1 MSVNVETPAV
11 CGCSSGSVQRPG
23 RGVWPPGSAGFWRP
37 ERNGLSPARVRSVLA
52 SSARASRRGVRANP
66 ATASRWRSP
75 PARRAPALAGRAGP
89 GSRRRPAA
97 ARPPAWPGVRVRL
110 AEPGTTGI
118 PRRPGLARRR
128 AARRAGSAAA
138 AWPWRALCNVH
149 QHYRAWA
156 SPSRPRSH
164 RRNGFSR
171 RVFAPRG
178 RRLDRRKSG
187 SRAGRPP
194 GPPAR
199 APPADDRK
207 RARARRASL
216 RGRRRQPAGWRQ
228 VDRVTDRRIPS

>member
-1 MSVNVETPAV
+1 MLKRLPCA
-11 CGCSSGSVQRPG
+11 GARAGPSSGLVEVSG
-23 RGVWPPGSAGFWRP
+23 
-37 ERNGLSPARVRSVLA
+37 
-52 SSARASRRGVRANP
+52 RRGPP
-66 ATASRWRSP
+66 ASGGPKETDFPRHASGPCWHPPPVPAGVGSGPIRRRPAAGGSP